1 MWITCGGK
9 GSPGRP
15 AACFALAKR
24 SGLWEKGDGPG
35 RRNTCEPRQ
44 AWKGATV
51 ACRLGARDHC
61 HSAPVSTRG
70 AGIGLPPGNARERRA
85 GRKTCYGFEHSPP
98 QGDRMPRLVRCVK
111 LGQELPAIAYKP
123 FSNELG
129 QRIYDNVS
137 QQAWMMWLEFSTRIV
152 NEFRLDLGSAAG
164 QKLLF
169 EQAEQFFFGS
179 GGQTPPDY
187 VP

>member
-1 MWITCGGK
+1 
-9 GSPGRP
+9 
-15 AACFALAKR
+15 
-24 SGLWEKGDGPG
+24 
-35 RRNTCEPRQ
+35 
-44 AWKGATV
+44 
-51 ACRLGARDHC
+51 
-61 HSAPVSTRG
+61 
-70 AGIGLPPGNARERRA
+70 
-85 GRKTCYGFEHSPP
+85 
-98 QGDRMPRLVRCVK
+98 MPRLVRCVK

-179 GGQTPPDY
+179 GGPTPPDY